1 MLPQNSMRKVAIMA
15 ATRELLLVASALL
28 CAGCVATGL
37 TPAEKMMW
45 STYLVASPK
54 GVATCVIVNRK
65 DPSAPNGII
74 PVLVTS
80 AHVLTAAPH
89 GPFYLAY
96 RSARPGQGPQVDVL
110 EIYPPDRLFVR
121 HPKHDAAAVALRLPP
136 EVANEVTL
144 ASFLNEKDIQPGRD
158 EPHPGDDISL
168 LGFPSVFPGTDGA
181 FPLLRSGRIA
191 SYAPGPATSRE
202 TFLINTNVYSGDS
215 GGPVFSS
222 SRRGKPKL
230 LGILTERI
238 GRKEGSVPLAVA
250 VSAAVIAETLKLEA
264 TEGRRPEEQISEIP
278 LATPKNSQQATVR
291 LLGSV
296 QSLRQVLG
304 VEQWRLLHL
313 KSAPRPNEDIIAP
326 ARSRDDQSTPPARD

>member
-1 MLPQNSMRKVAIMA
+1 MKKLKTR
-15 ATRELLLVASALL
+15 ATEALSVVLFVLLFGGCAS
-28 CAGCVATGL
+28 TGL
-37 TPAEKMMW
+37 TPAEQMMW
-45 STYLVASPK
+45 STYLIASPK

-80 AHVLTAAPH
+80 AHVLTVAPH

-96 RSARPGQGPQVDVL
+96 RSAQAGQGPQVDVL

-121 HPKHDAAAVALRLPP
+121 HPKHDVAAGALRLPP

-144 ASFLNEKDIQPGRD
+144 SSFLSEKDIQPGRD

-181 FPLLRSGRIA
+181 FPVLRSGRIA
-191 SYAPGPATSRE
+191 SYSPGPATSRE

-222 SRRGKPKL
+222 SHRGKPKL

-238 GRKEGSVPLAVA
+238 GHKEGSVPLAVA
-250 VSAAVIAETLKLEA
+250 INASVISETLKLEA
-264 TEGRRPEEQISEIP
+264 LQGHKPGEQSSEIP
-278 LATPKNSQQATVR
+278 LTAQKNFQSASVR
-291 LLGSV
+291 LLGPV
-296 QSLRQVLG
+296 QSLGKVLG
-304 VEQWRLLHL
+304 VKQRRLLRL
-313 KSAPRPNEDIIAP
+313 KPAPKPNESIISS
-326 ARSRDDQSTPPARD
+326 ARPPDDRSTPPARD

>member
-1 MLPQNSMRKVAIMA
+1 MKKLKTR
-15 ATRELLLVASALL
+15 ATDALSVVLFVILVGGCAS
-28 CAGCVATGL
+28 TGL
-37 TPAEKMMW
+37 TPAEQMMW
-45 STYLVASPK
+45 STYLIASPK

-80 AHVLTAAPH
+80 AHVLTVAPH

-96 RSARPGQGPQVDVL
+96 RSAQPGQGPQVDVL

-181 FPLLRSGRIA
+181 FPVLRSGRIA
-191 SYAPGPATSRE
+191 SYSPGPATSRE

-250 VSAAVIAETLKLEA
+250 INASVISETLKLEA
-264 TEGRRPEEQISEIP
+264 AQGRRPEEQGSEVP
-278 LATPKNSQQATVR
+278 LTAQRNLHPASFR
-291 LLGSV
+291 LLGPV
-296 QSLRQVLG
+296 QSLGKVLG
-304 VEQWRLLHL
+304 AKHGRLLRL
-313 KSAPRPNEDIIAP
+313 KPVRQPNESIIPSAGP
-326 ARSRDDQSTPPARD
+326 GDDRSAPPARD

>member
-1 MLPQNSMRKVAIMA
+1 MKKLKTR
-15 ATRELLLVASALL
+15 ATDALSVVLFVILVGGCAS
-28 CAGCVATGL
+28 TGL
-37 TPAEKMMW
+37 TPAEQMMW
-45 STYLVASPK
+45 STYLIASPK

-80 AHVLTAAPH
+80 AHVLTVAPH

-96 RSARPGQGPQVDVL
+96 RSAQPGQGPQVDVL

-121 HPKHDAAAVALRLPP
+121 HPKHDVAAVALRLPP

-181 FPLLRSGRIA
+181 FPVLRSGRIA

-250 VSAAVIAETLKLEA
+250 INASVISETLKLEA
-264 TEGRRPEEQISEIP
+264 LQGRKPGEQSSEIP
-278 LATPKNSQQATVR
+278 LTAQKNFQSATFR
-291 LLGSV
+291 LLGPV
-296 QSLRQVLG
+296 QSLGKVLG
-304 VEQWRLLHL
+304 AKQRRLLRL
-313 KSAPRPNEDIIAP
+313 KPAPKPNESIIP
-326 ARSRDDQSTPPARD
+326 SARPPDDRSTPPARD

>member
-1 MLPQNSMRKVAIMA
+1 
-15 ATRELLLVASALL
+15 
-28 CAGCVATGL
+28 
-37 TPAEKMMW
+37 MW
-45 STYLVASPK
+45 STYLIASPK

-65 DPSAPNGII
+65 DPSMPNGIV

-80 AHVLTAAPH
+80 EHVLRVTPH

-96 RSARPGQGPQVDVL
+96 RNAQPGQSPEVDVL
-110 EIYPPDRLFVR
+110 EVYPPDQPDRLFVR
-121 HPKHDAAAVALRLPP
+121 HPKHDVAAVELRLPP

-144 ASFLNEKDIQPGRD
+144 TSFLNENDIQPGSD

-168 LGFPSVFPGTDGA
+168 LGFPSVFPGTEGA
-181 FPLLRSGRIA
+181 FPVLRSGRIA

-230 LGILTERI
+230 IGILTERI

-250 VSAAVIAETLKLEA
+250 INVSVISETLKLEA
-264 TEGRRPEEQISEIP
+264 AEVRGPEGQSSEIP
-278 LATPKNSQQATVR
+278 LTAQKEFHAASFR
-291 LLGSV
+291 LLGPV
-296 QSLRQVLG
+296 QSLGKVLG
-304 VEQWRLLHL
+304 AKHGRLLRL
-313 KSAPRPNEDIIAP
+313 KPVRQPSESIIPSAGPG
-326 ARSRDDQSTPPARD
+326 DDRSTPPARD